1 MLYKSILITNGDK
14 LVNVVTEILENI
26 FEISLKDFI
35 DNKREDFLFEKDGVT
50 YIGEVKGITTNVK
63 HTNIT
68 QLSVHYSNYLDEL
81 QEKNIEV
88 GEVRKLLIVNYE
100 RNKDISERDEANEM
114 QINLAKKQETLI
126 IDTKSLLDLYELLLN
141 GSISRESIIDYIND
155 NFGLID
161 VKKIKRNKR

>member
-1 MLYKSILITNGDK
+1 M
-14 LVNVVTEILENI
+14 
-26 FEISLKDFI
+26 
-35 DNKREDFLFEKDGVT
+35 
-50 YIGEVKGITTNVK
+50 
-63 HTNIT
+63 
-68 QLSVHYSNYLDEL
+68 
-81 QEKNIEV
+81 
-88 GEVRKLLIVNYE
+88 LIVNYE
-100 RNKDISERDEANEM
+100 RNKDISERDEVNEM